1 MKAIIISNQR
11 KKGATHMSQQHM
23 ESDRSQ
29 SSEPAS
35 YNTGYKQ
42 PLYYNDDSLSS
53 VGHKLTWR
61 EQGELPK
68 DEFRLGLAIV
78 TLLSFLVLILT
89 FAGLGFTSLANDK
102 VLYVGTGITM
112 LILFSIVAIIINA
125 MFNRRR

>member
-1 MKAIIISNQR
+1 
-11 KKGATHMSQQHM
+11 MSQQQM

-29 SSEPAS
+29 SSEPTS
-35 YNTGYKQ
+35 YNTGYKE

-78 TLLSFLVLILT
+78 TLLSFLVLILS

-102 VLYVGTGITM
+102 DLYVGTGITM
-112 LILFSIVAIIINA
+112 LVLFSIVAIIINA